1 MFIIVR
7 YQVKTDNKRTFTAVR
22 ICIQNRYYSIYFPCV
37 IKSVAI
43 KNVTMQYPGVNFLT
57 HHACI
62 HRRS

>member
-7 YQVKTDNKRTFTAVR
+7 YRVKIDNKTTFTGVR
-22 ICIQNRYYSIYFPCV
+22 ICIQSRYYSVYFPCV

-43 KNVTMQYPGVNFLT
+43 KNVTMQYSGVRFLT
-57 HHACI
+57 HHARI